1 MEKIHFDHTIKA
13 FPESFTLPP
22 KQPLTKKPGQLS
34 QDQLD
39 HFFTE
44 GFVIIEDFL
53 DKNLLNEVK
62 LELENQVDNLAHK
75 LYDAGK
81 IKNLH
86 KDKDF
91 FTRTIHLNKEFPG
104 VSVVHHKSDNLGL
117 WMRSRSIFVTS
128 SSADLV
134 I

>member
-1 MEKIHFDHTIKA
+1 MEKIEFDHSITA
-13 FPESFTLPP
+13 FPEAYTIPP
-22 KQPLTKKPGQLS
+22 EQPVAHKPGQLTP
-34 QDQLD
+34 QQLD

-53 DKNLLNEVK
+53 DKHLLSEVK
-62 LELENQVDNLAHK
+62 LELENQVDVLAQK

-104 VSVVHHKSDNLGL
+104 VSVVHHKSDNLGK
-117 WMRSRSIFVTS
+117 RVIFTEK
-128 SSADLV
+128 
-134 I
+134 